1 MMSND
6 PEPWYQMQN
15 QPNHKGSIGD
25 FAGSALTQCN
35 LTWLSATWPRN
46 ITKSH
51 LFMKFGSGTS
61 PVLGENLGPSL
72 RNMVPEHPSDL
83 DPCSHLLASVFI
95 ADLEKAARGK
105 MRPIFSGQFSWRT
118 TNSNLAKPRSC
129 FRHWRIWRTENR
141 HHHHDLRF
149 RIDAEDWF

>member
-1 MMSND
+1 MFRYHGTKCKISQITR
-6 PEPWYQMQN
+6 EASGILQGV
-15 QPNHKGSIGD
+15 H
-25 FAGSALTQCN
+25 
-35 LTWLSATWPRN
+35 WLSATWPRN
-46 ITKSH
+46 IAKSH

-61 PVLGENLGPSL
+61 PVLWGNLGPSL

-129 FRHWRIWRTENR
+129 FRHCLAVSKAFMLVLGGTSMNCFKRKAKAVQRR
-141 HHHHDLRF
+141 LVPYG
-149 RIDAEDWF
+149 